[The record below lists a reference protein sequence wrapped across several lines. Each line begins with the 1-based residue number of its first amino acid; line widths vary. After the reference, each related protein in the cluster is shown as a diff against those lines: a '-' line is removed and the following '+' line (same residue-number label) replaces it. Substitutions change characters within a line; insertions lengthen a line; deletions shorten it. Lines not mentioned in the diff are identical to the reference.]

1 MILDTIQNLLSEYT
15 LCPNCLGRQ
24 FGSLLTGTTN
34 RARGEALL
42 LTLGMQIHQTYI
54 ETQTIPDTI
63 QTLLKI
69 KYTPFTSLIQ
79 KIEPLKD
86 IQPEQPPCQICNDLF
101 EDSSLLSLTNT
112 IVAHA
117 KRYEFTTFLV
127 GCNTPASITEKEE
140 IMRTKY
146 ALEFGETLK
155 SEFNRELGK
164 EVLLILQDKEVEFN
178 TPEILFIVDLETKM
192 VKVNS
197 NPLFIE
203 GAYRKLVREIPQAI
217 WLCTHCRSKGCEKCN
232 FTGRN
237 YPDSVEEYIT
247 PYIQQAAKGSDVKIH
262 CSGRE
267 DVDALML
274 GKGRP
279 FVVEV
284 SQPKIRTLDLPK
296 LEVLINTSSNRRVDI
311 TLKGTSSRMVLRSL
325 KGESTKMAK
334 RYRMKVS
341 LSEPN
346 IEKWDET
353 TIKSGLVGEI
363 DQDTPN
369 RVKHRRADLL
379 RKRHVYDIKF
389 KKLTDAEAEIEIYC
403 EGGLY
408 VKELMH
414 GDEGR
419 TKPSLAEIVSRT
431 VTVLYLDV
439 LEVEHEKVE

>member
-1 MILDTIQNLLSEYT
+1 MILDIIQDLLSEFT
-15 LCPNCLGRQ
+15 LCTNCLGRQ
-24 FGSLLTGTTN
+24 FGILLSGTSN

-42 LTLGMQIHQTYI
+42 LTLGMQIHQSYI
-54 ETQTIPDTI
+54 ESNIFPEQITS
-63 QTLLKI
+63 LLKVNFE
-69 KYTPFTSLIQ
+69 PFTSLIQ
-79 KIEPLKD
+79 KIDPLKT
-86 IQPEQPPCQICNDLF
+86 IEITPSTCYICGDLF
-101 EDSSLLSLTNT
+101 EESNLRTYAST
-112 IVAHA
+112 IVAHS

-127 GCNTPASITEKEE
+127 GCNTPPSITEKEE
-140 IMRTKY
+140 ILRSKFN
-146 ALEFGETLK
+146 LQFGETLK

-164 EVLLILQDKEVEFN
+164 LVLKELQDKQVEFN
-178 TPEILFIVDLETKM
+178 TPEILFIADLETKLI
-192 VKVNS
+192 KVSS

-203 GAYRKLVREIPQAI
+203 GSYRKLVRGIPQAI
-217 WLCTHCRSKGCEKCN
+217 WLCSNCRGKGCEKCN

-247 PYIQQAAKGSDVKIH
+247 PYILQAAKGSDVKIH

-284 SQPKIRTLDLPK
+284 SQPKIRSLDLTK
-296 LEVLINTSSNRRVDI
+296 LELTINTSANRRVDV
-311 TLKGTSSRMVLRSL
+311 TLKGSSSRMVLRSL
-325 KGESTKMAK
+325 KGKSTKMAK
-334 RYRMKVS
+334 RYRMKIS

-346 IEKWDET
+346 LEKWNEEI
-353 TIKSGLVGEI
+353 IKNGLIGEI
-363 DQDTPN
+363 NQDTPT

-379 RKRHVYDIKF
+379 RKRHVYDIRF
-389 KKLTDAEAEIEIYC
+389 SKLSDTDAEIEVYC

-419 TKPSLAEIVSRT
+419 TKPSLSQIVEKK

-439 LEVEHEKVE
+439 LEVEHEKV